1 MINTC
6 TVEKKDPIIPPQM
19 FDERKT
25 VYFQLPF
32 REMNER
38 KIKSIINKLEKFTN
52 NKFKFIYH

>member
-6 TVEKKDPIIPPQM
+6 TVEKKDLIIPPQM

-25 VYFQLPF
+25 MYFQLLF